1 MAEPDSRPR
10 HQGSI
15 LMAAM
20 LGLADAMGHDR
31 EPVEIVEVVSN
42 DRPEGDLELSFGDL
56 RSLDWRDNN

>member
-1 MAEPDSRPR
+1 MSEPVSRPR

-15 LMAAM
+15 VMAAM

-42 DRPEGDLELSFGDL
+42 DRPEGDLELAFGDL